1 MKKKILSI
9 ILAIVSVVS
18 CFALTACSNNTNT
31 VRIVVP
37 DGAPA
42 LSVTT
47 VIKDGIKMPQDT
59 KLQIDIVKADTI
71 TSEVTGKKCDIAILP
86 SNAAFKIYNDSVKNG
101 DKDPY
106 VMLATATYGN
116 LFVVGKTTLTS
127 ISDLTG
133 KIVYSIGQGAVPHKI
148 LEKVAGLN
156 SIELN
161 IITDKKDAIQGK
173 INVIFVSD
181 GLEVNTNL
189 KEDATAFGLLGEP
202 AVTGS
207 KKQGNVVSLDM
218 QAEYQKATNS
228 TEKGYP
234 QAVVVARK
242 SFIESNGEI
251 IKTFL
256 QKMVANMDYVNNK
269 DNQKTITDV
278 LKGNKYGNPSATTF
292 PPQSISGCNIIVK
305 STKTAKQ
312 DVVTFLKTL
321 TGAPKIADGFFYEIE
336 Y

>member
-1 MKKKILSI
+1 MKKKIL
-9 ILAIVSVVS
+9 AIVLTIVSIVS
-18 CFALTACSNNTNT
+18 CFSLTACNNDSNTI
-31 VRIVVP
+31 RIVVP

-47 VIKDGIKMPQDT
+47 VINDGIKMPSNT
-59 KLQIDIVKADTI
+59 KLKLDIVKADTI

-86 SNAAFKIYNDSVKNG
+86 SNAAYKIYNDSVKNG

-116 LFVVGKTTLTS
+116 LFVVGKTALNGIIDLKGKTL
-127 ISDLTG
+127 
-133 KIVYSIGQGAVPHKI
+133 YSIGQGAVPHKI

-161 IITDKKDAIQGK
+161 IIADKKDVVTDK

-181 GLEVNTNL
+181 GLAVNTNL
-189 KEDATAFGLLGEP
+189 KEDANAFGLLGEP

-207 KKQGNVVSLDM
+207 KKQDNLVSLDM
-218 QAEYQKATNS
+218 QEEYQKATNS
-228 TEKGYP
+228 SEKGYP

-242 SFIESNGEI
+242 SFIDSNGDI
-251 IKTFL
+251 VKNFL
-256 QKMVANMDYVNNK
+256 QKMVLNMDYVNNK
-269 DNQKTITDV
+269 DNQKNITDI

-305 STKTAKQ
+305 SSKDAKE
-312 DVVTFLKTL
+312 DVITFLKTL
-321 TGAPKIADGFFYEIE
+321 TGAPKIDEGFFYEIT